1 MSAPKSKADL
11 DPPAG
16 GDAVDVS
23 VTADILKAVE
33 AVLSKDGAS
42 GVPPLAIQN
51 LIAAGCRAYAAR
63 IEAGDSF
70 PPIPYRGPV
79 TSTDV
84 MVTVSAL
91 LKAVDLNTF
100 ELGMWQSWTGR

>member
-1 MSAPKSKADL
+1 MSAPRRKVDAM
-11 DPPAG
+11 PVEAP
-16 GDAVDVS
+16 AVDVAE
-23 VTADILKAVE
+23 TAAILKAVE
-33 AVLSKDGAS
+33 AVLGHDGAS
-42 GVPPLAIQN
+42 RVPPEAIQN

-70 PPIPYRGPV
+70 PPVPNRGPV

>member
-1 MSAPKSKADL
+1 MSAPTRRR
-11 DPPAG
+11 
-16 GDAVDVS
+16 DAVSAEGSGVEIAES
-23 VTADILKAVE
+23 VAILRTVE
-33 AVLSKDGAS
+33 ELLSKDEARRL
-42 GVPPLAIQN
+42 PPEAIQN

-70 PPIPYRGPV
+70 SPIPGRGPV

-84 MVTVSAL
+84 MVTVSGL
-91 LKAVDLNTF
+91 LRAVGLNTF